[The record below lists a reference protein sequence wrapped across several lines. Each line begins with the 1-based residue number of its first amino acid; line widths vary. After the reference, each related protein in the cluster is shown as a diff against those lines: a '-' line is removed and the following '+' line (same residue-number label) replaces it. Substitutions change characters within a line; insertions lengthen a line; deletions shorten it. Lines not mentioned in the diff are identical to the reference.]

1 MSIRQMINSPD
12 FKNIQL
18 AIELNLFSKEIKE
31 LSDFYNANKGKSM
44 NFYDFVGKFSRLRD
58 RANIK
63 IDVAFDDYGDFERFS
78 ERIASILG
86 IKIYHFSGNNKNTV
100 CKEWDTM
107 DRLSLG
113 LTIPQWMRYTN
124 KTKIKHYKVSLPF

>member
-12 FKNIQL
+12 LKNIQL
-18 AIELNLFSKEIKE
+18 AIELNLFSKEIRE

-44 NFYDFVGKFSRLRD
+44 NFYNFVDKFSRLRD

-113 LTIPQWMRYTN
+113 LTIPQWIRYTN

>member
-18 AIELNLFSKEIKE
+18 AIELNLFSKEIRE

-44 NFYDFVGKFSRLRD
+44 NFYNFVDKFSRLRD
-58 RANIK
+58 RVNIK